1 MSDTIRC
8 ETRDP
13 REEIGR
19 HDHDM
24 SLQALSERRNRDP
37 YQYCS
42 TCGERFPSHHRICA
56 KCSPNA
62 WADMDAME
70 LERLEVREED
80 DGVDE
85 LPVHHH
91 CLS

>member
-1 MSDTIRC
+1 
-8 ETRDP
+8 
-13 REEIGR
+13 
-19 HDHDM
+19 
-24 SLQALSERRNRDP
+24 
-37 YQYCS
+37 
-42 TCGERFPSHHRICA
+42 
-56 KCSPNA
+56 
-62 WADMDAME
+62 MDAME